1 MQPTD
6 VRPIKQEGESSASFS
21 SRMFA
26 WYDKRQTA
34 RERERDEKERQERAA
49 RLRNLLDPPSNLVDP
64 KLYLIS
70 PKEENEFCSKHLAPP
85 KRAELSPEAKSF
97 GIKAVLI
104 FVLLFMLLAMFITSL
119 PN

>member
-6 VRPIKQEGESSASFS
+6 LRPIKQEGESSASFS
-21 SRMFA
+21 SRVFA

-34 RERERDEKERQERAA
+34 REREREAQEKQERDA

-70 PKEENEFCSKHLAPP
+70 KKDENEFCKKNLAPP
-85 KRAELSPEAKSF
+85 QRAELSPEAKRF

-104 FVLLFMLLAMFITSL
+104 FILLFMLLAMAITSL